1 MSGACASCSWK
12 RWKSEEVDS
21 AVSDGSLIFVFVL
34 TLAISFFLSGM
45 EAGVFAL
52 SPLRIRQWVRAG
64 RPRARVLQAF
74 LEQPENFLWTILV
87 GNTLAYFA
95 AVGLV
100 MVFLHDRLGQWPWWT
115 GALFV
120 VGVTLFYATC
130 DLLPKTLFRM
140 FPNRLCLSLVLPF
153 RGLHTM
159 LKPLVAPLNRLSQL
173 LMRWTGGRTYAGR
186 LFGNRDELRL
196 LIQESAQNLSN
207 EERSM
212 ISRVLDLQSLS
223 VGQINLPFAKAVTVT
238 TSSPMTEVLRLCR
251 ERGLSRLPVWEAT
264 GSTGKRIAGMV
275 SLRNFVY
282 QPDFD
287 ATRLAGDYLKP
298 ALYLDADM
306 RLEEALRRMQ
316 RSGQRLAIVLAHGQ
330 QEIGIVSLE
339 DILKTIF
346 GDVTL

>member
-1 MSGACASCSWK
+1 V
-12 RWKSEEVDS
+12 SE
-21 AVSDGSLIFVFVL
+21 GSLIFVFVL
-34 TLAISFFLSGM
+34 ALAVSFFLSGM

-87 GNTLAYFA
+87 GNTLASFV

-100 MVFLHDRLGQWPWWT
+100 MLFLHDRLGQWPVLT
-115 GALFV
+115 AALFLLCV
-120 VGVTLFYATC
+120 SLFYATC

-140 FPNRLCLSLVLPF
+140 FPNRLCLSLVLLF
-153 RGLHTM
+153 RGLHTL
-159 LKPLVAPLNRLSQL
+159 LKPLVAPLNRLSHL

-196 LIQESAQNLSN
+196 LIQESAQNLSS

-212 ISRVLDLQSLS
+212 IGRVLDLQSLS
-223 VGQINLPFAKAVTVT
+223 VGQITLPFAKAVTVT

-251 ERGLSRLPVWEAT
+251 EHGLSRLPVWETA
-264 GSTGKRIAGMV
+264 GPGGPRIAGIV

-287 ATRLAGDYLKP
+287 AAKLAGDYLKP
-298 ALYLDADM
+298 ALYLDEGM

-316 RSGQRLAIVLAHGQ
+316 RSGQRLAIVLGRGQ

-339 DILKTIF
+339 DILKAVF

>member
-1 MSGACASCSWK
+1 MSG
-12 RWKSEEVDS
+12 
-21 AVSDGSLIFVFVL
+21 GSLLLVFG
-34 TLAISFFLSGM
+34 LALAVSFFLSGM

-64 RPRARVLQAF
+64 RPRARLLQAF
-74 LEQPENFLWTILV
+74 LEKPENFLWTILV
-87 GNTLAYFA
+87 GNTLANLV

-100 MVFLHDRLGQWPWWT
+100 ILFLHDGLGQRPMLT
-115 GALFV
+115 GALFLL
-120 VGVTLFYATC
+120 GVFLFYATC

-153 RGLHTM
+153 RGLHTL
-159 LKPLVAPLNRLSQL
+159 LKPLVAPLNRWSHL

-223 VGQINLPFAKAVTVT
+223 VGQITLPFAKAVTVT
-238 TSSPMTEVLRLCR
+238 APTPMTEVLRLCR
-251 ERGLSRLPVWEAT
+251 EQGLSRLPVWEA
-264 GSTGKRIAGMV
+264 GPGGRRIAGMI
-275 SLRNFVY
+275 SLKNFVY
-282 QPDFD
+282 QADFD
-287 ATRLAGDYLKP
+287 ATKRAGDYLKP
-298 ALYLDADM
+298 ALYLDAGM

-316 RSGQRLAIVLAHGQ
+316 RSGQRLAIVLARGQ

-339 DILKTIF
+339 DILKTVF